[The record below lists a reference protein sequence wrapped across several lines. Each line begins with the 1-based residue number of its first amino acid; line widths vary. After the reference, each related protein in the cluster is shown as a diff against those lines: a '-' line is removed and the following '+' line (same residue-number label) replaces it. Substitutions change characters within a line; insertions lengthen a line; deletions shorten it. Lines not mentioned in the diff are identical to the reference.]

1 MSKLYFY
8 FSAMNAGKT
17 TTLLQS
23 DFNYR
28 ERGMYTMC
36 FLPSVVAEQ
45 WNPVITSRVGLS
57 RVPIILK
64 NDMDVLGVVVQEM
77 AKNTVSCIF
86 VDEAQFLSKRHVRQ
100 LCRIV
105 DRLDIP
111 VLTYGLRTDFQGELF
126 EGSRHLLAWADHLQE
141 IKTICFC
148 GKKAIMTARF
158 DGFGNKVIDGDQI
171 DCGGNDRYIS
181 LCRHHHDMLENN
193 LELMGFSAEHGA
205 GGPKMGVQDEHA
217 DARVVHPAF
226 GP

>member
-28 ERGMYTMC
+28 ERGMHTMC
-36 FLPSVVAEQ
+36 FLPAVVAEQ
-45 WNPVITSRVGLS
+45 QNPLITSRIGLS
-57 RVPIILK
+57 RVPIVLK
-64 NDMDVLGVVVQEM
+64 NDMDVFAIIVAEM
-77 AKNTVSCIF
+77 EQKTISCVF

-158 DGFGNKVIDGDQI
+158 DGFGTKVIDGDQI

-181 LCRHHHDMLENN
+181 LCRNHHDIVENN
-193 LELMGFSAEHGA
+193 RDFVHISAEHSAAQPGFRD
-205 GGPKMGVQDEHA
+205 GQA
-217 DARVVHPAF
+217 DHVDLRSVAS
-226 GP
+226 

>member
-1 MSKLYFY
+1 LSKLYFY

-28 ERGMYTMC
+28 ERGMNTVC
-36 FLPSVVAEQ
+36 FLPALVAEQ
-45 WNPVITSRVGLS
+45 WNPLITSRVGLS
-57 RVPIILK
+57 RVPIVLS
-64 NDMDVLGVVVQEM
+64 NDMDLLTIMAAEM
-77 AKNTVSCIF
+77 EKQTVSCIF

-100 LCRIV
+100 FCRIV

-181 LCRHHHDMLENN
+181 LCRKHHDIVENN
-193 LELMGFSAEHGA
+193 HDCTSLSAVGEQPGFQDCSSAHQ
-205 GGPKMGVQDEHA
+205 VDL
-217 DARVVHPAF
+217 
-226 GP
+226 

>member
-1 MSKLYFY
+1 LSKLYFY

-17 TTLLQS
+17 TMLLQS

-36 FLPSVVAEQ
+36 FLPAVVAEQ
-45 WNPVITSRVGLS
+45 WSPVIMSRIGLS
-57 RVPIILK
+57 RVPIILN
-64 NDMDVLGVVVQEM
+64 NDMDVLDVVSQAME
-77 AKNTVSCIF
+77 KSTVSCIF
-86 VDEAQFLSKRHVRQ
+86 VDEAHFLSKRNVRQ

-126 EGSRHLLAWADHLQE
+126 EGSKHLLAWADHLQE
-141 IKTICFC
+141 MKTICFC

-181 LCRHHHDMLENN
+181 LCRHHHDILENN
-193 LELMGFSAEHGA
+193 HELMDLFAEDHTGA
-205 GGPKMGVQDEHA
+205 QNRCSG
-217 DARVVHPAF
+217 
-226 GP
+226 

>member
-1 MSKLYFY
+1 
-8 FSAMNAGKT
+8 MNAGKT
-17 TTLLQS
+17 TSLLQS

-28 ERGMYTMC
+28 ERGMHTLC
-36 FLPSVVAEQ
+36 FLPAVVAQ
-45 WNPVITSRVGLS
+45 QCDPIITSRIGVS
-57 RVPIILK
+57 RVPIVLE
-64 NDMDVLGVVVQEM
+64 DTMDVFALLKDEIKEQKVACV
-77 AKNTVSCIF
+77 F

-141 IKTICFC
+141 IRTICFC

-158 DGFGNKVIDGDQI
+158 DGFGTKVIDGDQI

-181 LCRHHHDMLENN
+181 LCRHHHDILDNN
-193 LELMGFSAEHGA
+193 RNLVDCFGTQTPSDFSCAVKEGGFSK
-205 GGPKMGVQDEHA
+205 P
-217 DARVVHPAF
+217 
-226 GP
+226 